1 MHFPVLLQVCE
12 LKELLI
18 ALSTRVGKIID
29 SVLFE
34 VLLQLAL
41 LRVYF
46 IRAVWTDQALGMTGH
61 MQVQLADLDET
72 RWTLIAD
79 ELLHFVMR
87 FHVIVEVCD
96 LSKRSAAV
104 VFIAYKRPFPG
115 VQATMVIEIG
125 DLQGG
130 EQLISMRIGCNF
142 DYSNDT

>member
-1 MHFPVLLQVCE
+1 MHFPVLLQVSE

-96 LSKRSAAV
+96 LSERSTAV
-104 VFIAYKRPFPG
+104 VFIAYKRSFTG

-130 EQLISMRIGCNF
+130 AQLISMRIGCNF
-142 DYSNDT
+142 DYSNNT